1 MPSLCGQ
8 IRVDGTSE
16 FLVSVEGFYG
26 PVEGKNGCEAIKCIT
41 FYSNK
46 RRYGPY
52 GGEEIGTHFSSAQS
66 VGKIVG
72 FFGRAGSYLNAIGV
86 HMEYF

>member
-8 IRVDGTSE
+8 IKVDGTSE

-26 PVEGKNGCEAIKCIT
+26 PVEGKNDCEAIKSIT

-66 VGKIVG
+66 AGKIVG